1 MIPPRTLRYQG
12 QLYVLA
18 DAVEKDAITSQPIER
33 AMIRINDLI
42 SRGQDP
48 VAGTK
53 RRLEATF
60 DRDKIMGIEQAAL
73 ITAKQAK
80 SPALKKAWEDV
91 AAAARKK
98 YKA

>member
-1 MIPPRTLRYQG
+1 MTAPKSLRYLG

-18 DAVEKDAITSQPIER
+18 DVVEKDALTSQPVER
-33 AMIRINDLI
+33 AMVRIQDLI
-42 SRGQDP
+42 GRGQDP
-48 VAGTK
+48 IAGTK

-60 DRDKIMGIEQAAL
+60 DRNKIMGIEQAAL
-73 ITAKQAK
+73 IMAKQAK

-98 YKA
+98 YRA